1 MLEGSEYCPCNIQ
14 EQHMLTPQTA
24 GMIIDT
30 SATDPADDRA
40 DAIEGIVTLHTRT
53 VDAMKGYAKMV
64 QNAETKFRP
73 VAQQFHDVHTRHA
86 AALSVMLASAGREVD
101 ENGSFIGTVNATV
114 VSLRA
119 FFDEIDEDVMESVRS
134 GEDHVLKAFDGALE
148 YGLPTDQASELAHMR
163 DELVALLDQTRHL
176 D

>member
-1 MLEGSEYCPCNIQ
+1 MLQGSEYCPCNIQ

-30 SATDPADDRA
+30 SATDPADDRT

-64 QNAETKFRP
+64 QKAETEFRT
-73 VAQQFHDVHTRHA
+73 VAQQFHDVHARHA
-86 AALSVMLASAGREVD
+86 AALSGMLALAGREVD
-101 ENGSFIGTVNATV
+101 ENGSFMGTVNETV
-114 VSLRA
+114 VGLRA
-119 FFDEIDEDVMESVRS
+119 FFDEIDEHILDSVRS

-148 YGLPTDQASELAHMR
+148 YGLATDQAAEIAHMR

-176 D
+176 Y